1 MEFLSG
7 VICPAMSVDQ
17 NTEAKLVVHILTSLN
32 FGGVEKRM
40 EILARSSRYSGCE
53 HCFFA
58 IGSGGITA
66 TRIEALSKRVTCLG
80 QSTKIPSIMAV
91 WALFRGLSHIKPHVV
106 HTHGAEANFHGLIAA
121 WLAGVPIRIGEEV
134 GIPSHSAK
142 GRWVFRMV
150 YRLAHRVIGISEAV
164 TGWLVESDEVPADKA
179 VRIYNPVDLTDS
191 IKARPGEVP
200 GRFRLG
206 FVGRLE
212 PVKSPVVL
220 LEAVAKLRS
229 ASIPAEVWLV
239 GDGSQREMLAALAKQ
254 LQVEQHVS
262 FLGYQKNPAQ
272 YISQCD
278 LYVQPSISEGF
289 GLALVEVMACEVPV
303 LATAVGGAPEIIEH
317 GRTGWL
323 LEEPSME
330 GLVVALKQAWK
341 DQIQLAALGKAGRDA
356 IITRFEPRIYMRE
369 LETLY
374 GSILKFGGER

>member
-1 MEFLSG
+1 
-7 VICPAMSVDQ
+7 
-17 NTEAKLVVHILTSLN
+17 
-32 FGGVEKRM
+32 
-40 EILARSSRYSGCE
+40 
-53 HCFFA
+53 
-58 IGSGGITA
+58 
-66 TRIEALSKRVTCLG
+66 
-80 QSTKIPSIMAV
+80 
-91 WALFRGLSHIKPHVV
+91 
-106 HTHGAEANFHGLIAA
+106 
-121 WLAGVPIRIGEEV
+121 
-134 GIPSHSAK
+134 
-142 GRWVFRMV
+142 MV

-164 TGWLVESDEVPADKA
+164 TGWLVDNDEVPADKA
-179 VRIYNPVDLTDS
+179 VRIYNPVDLTYS
-191 IKARPGEVP
+191 IKAIPGEVP
-200 GRFRLG
+200 GQFRLG

-212 PVKSPVVL
+212 PVKNPVVL

-254 LQVEQHVS
+254 LQIEQYVS
-262 FLGYQKNPAQ
+262 FLGYQENPAQ

-330 GLVVALKQAWK
+330 ELVVMLKQAWK
-341 DQIQLAALGKAGRDA
+341 DRTQLAALGKAGRDA

-374 GSILKFGGER
+374 GSILKSVQER